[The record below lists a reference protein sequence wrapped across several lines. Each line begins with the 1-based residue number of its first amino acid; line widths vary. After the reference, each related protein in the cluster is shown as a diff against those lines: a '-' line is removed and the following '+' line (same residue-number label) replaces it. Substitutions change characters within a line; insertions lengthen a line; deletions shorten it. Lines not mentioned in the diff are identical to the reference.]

1 MEARWLRG
9 AASESSGADAAVPG
23 PFGMLRKPED
33 PSSPAQAAA
42 SIAARL
48 DVAPFCRLRLAILC
62 VVTLA
67 LFADIA
73 EVALGN
79 ALGAVFQ
86 APPRSM
92 TRAEVSVF
100 LAAIFAG
107 GAAGAPVFGLLG
119 DRTGRRLAL
128 QLALVVIAAGSLGAA
143 ASDSPVTLIAFRF
156 LSGLG
161 IGACPPLIAAYLAD
175 VMPPRWRGAII
186 CICAGLAFL
195 GAPGIIFLMRATSP
209 SFLGLEG
216 WRWALGSGSLLAI
229 IAAGLLKLL
238 PESPRW
244 LAAAGRIAEAEAAL
258 LRFRPADTK
267 VAMTSAALARH
278 AAAPDDRDH
287 MSVRRR
293 FLLLCTLYA
302 LSPWATIGFLL
313 MSGAVMLKKQFSV
326 GDSVVAAG
334 LIMFGPVIG
343 NLLMALVIDRIDRKA
358 SLVATALAMA
368 VLGLSFAAASDFLP
382 LVTIGVAFAF
392 CSAIYASVLGV
403 YAAEIIPTAQR
414 SSRTALAWGIGRFV
428 SIFVP
433 LVFFALLHTFGPWA
447 MFSLIA
453 AAIGL
458 SALLVVTVGPQG
470 RTRRPVA

>member
-1 MEARWLRG
+1 
-9 AASESSGADAAVPG
+9 
-23 PFGMLRKPED
+23 MLRKPED
-33 PSSPAQAAA
+33 LSSPARSAAA
-42 SIAARL
+42 DIAARL
-48 DVAPFCRLRLAILC
+48 DAAPFCRLRLAILC
-62 VVTLA
+62 VATLA

-128 QLALVVIAAGSLGAA
+128 QIALLVIAAGSLGAA
-143 ASDSPVTLIAFRF
+143 ASDGPVALIAFRF

-175 VMPPRWRGAII
+175 IMPPRWRGAIT
-186 CICAGLAFL
+186 CVCAGLAFL

-209 SFLGLEG
+209 SFIGLEG
-216 WRWALGSGSLLAI
+216 WRWALGCGSLLAV
-229 IAAGLLKLL
+229 IAAGLLLLL

-258 LRFRPADTK
+258 RRFRGAGTGTAVAPA
-267 VAMTSAALARH
+267 APLPR
-278 AAAPDDRDH
+278 AAASDDGDQT
-287 MSVRRR
+287 SVRRR
-293 FLLLCTLYA
+293 FFLLCTLYA

-313 MSGAVMLKKQFSV
+313 MSGAVMLKKHFSV

-368 VLGLSFAAASDFLP
+368 VLGLSFAAATDFGP

-403 YAAEIIPTAQR
+403 YAAEIIPTALR

-433 LVFFALLHTFGPWA
+433 LVFFALLHRFGPWA
-447 MFSLIA
+447 MFGLIS

-458 SALLVVTVGPQG
+458 SGLLVIVIGPQG

>member
-1 MEARWLRG
+1 
-9 AASESSGADAAVPG
+9 
-23 PFGMLRKPED
+23 MLRKPDEEGPGSVE
-33 PSSPAQAAA
+33 PSAAT
-42 SIAARL
+42 IAARL
-48 DVAPFCRLRLAILC
+48 DAAPFCRLRLAILC
-62 VVTLA
+62 VLTLA

-92 TRAEVSVF
+92 TQTELSLF

-128 QLALVVIAAGSLGAA
+128 QLALLVIAAGSLGAA
-143 ASDSPVTLIAFRF
+143 ASDGPVGLIGFRF

-175 VMPPRWRGAII
+175 GLPPRWRGAII

-216 WRWALGSGSLLAI
+216 WRWALGSGALLAVL
-229 IAAGLLKLL
+229 AAGLLRFL

-258 LRFRPADTK
+258 RRFK
-267 VAMTSAALARH
+267 I
-278 AAAPDDRDH
+278 AAAPAVLIATQPQAAVTGGGEQT
-287 MSVRRR
+287 SVRRR

-326 GDSVVAAG
+326 ADSVIAAG

-358 SLVATALAMA
+358 SLAATAVAMA
-368 VLGLSFAAASDFLP
+368 LLGLGFAAATDFLP

-403 YAAEIIPTAQR
+403 YAAEIIPTALR
-414 SSRTALAWGIGRFV
+414 SSRTAMSWGIGRFV

-433 LVFFALLHTFGPWA
+433 LVFFALLHRSGPGA

-458 SALLVVTVGPQG
+458 SAALIVSIGPQG

>member
-1 MEARWLRG
+1 
-9 AASESSGADAAVPG
+9 
-23 PFGMLRKPED
+23 MLRKLDEEGPGSVE
-33 PSSPAQAAA
+33 PPAAT
-42 SIAARL
+42 IAARL
-48 DVAPFCRLRLAILC
+48 DAAPFCRLRLAILW
-62 VVTLA
+62 VLTLA

-86 APPRSM
+86 VPPRSM
-92 TRAEVSVF
+92 TQTELSLF

-128 QLALVVIAAGSLGAA
+128 QLALLVIAAGSLGAA
-143 ASDSPVTLIAFRF
+143 ASDGPVGLIGFRF

-216 WRWALGSGSLLAI
+216 WRWALGSGALLAI
-229 IAAGLLKLL
+229 LAAGLLRFL

-258 LRFRPADTK
+258 RRFK
-267 VAMTSAALARH
+267 VANAPAAPITAQPQ
-278 AAAPDDRDH
+278 AAAPDRGDQT
-287 MSVRRR
+287 SVRRR

-326 GDSVVAAG
+326 ADSVIAAG

-358 SLVATALAMA
+358 SLVATAVAMA
-368 VLGLSFAAASDFLP
+368 LLGLGFAAATDFLP

-403 YAAEIIPTAQR
+403 YAAEIIPTALR

-433 LVFFALLHTFGPWA
+433 LVFFALLHRSGPCA

-458 SALLVVTVGPQG
+458 SAVLIVTIGPQG